1 MSEQKVNIELTSAE
15 ASLLL
20 HFLKDLSDKYGNAG
34 CNDIE
39 LDNTDENWQ
48 IVANAYE
55 FDSVTDSEERDKG
68 GKIHAF
74 DFMLCDYLATAIENQ
89 LPATPPQFE
98 EEE

>member
-20 HFLKDLSDKYGNAG
+20 HFLGDLSDKYGNAG

-48 IVANAYE
+48 MVNNAYE
-55 FDSVTDSEERDKG
+55 SNGDDDAGERDSG
-68 GKIHAF
+68 PRILTQ
-74 DFMLCDYLATAIENQ
+74 DFILCDYLATAIEKQ

-98 EEE
+98 EEG